1 MWEEAAPRSRS
12 RSPELTRR
20 LPTLR
25 WLARAGGLVLL
36 AACRGAAP
44 DVAAAPGAPLPGL
57 SASDLARFN
66 QGRALFQHPFT
77 PAEGEGPLFN
87 EERCSSCHDLPAIGG
102 TGVETEMKA
111 TRYPPPGPCDL
122 LKSQGGDVF
131 QDRATPAL
139 RARGIQHEP
148 VPPSATGRARV
159 DPPALFGLGLVAAI
173 PDQTILARED
183 PRDADGDGVSG
194 WAGRTGDGAVARF
207 GQKADHAT
215 LKDFVESALRN
226 EMGLTTS
233 RYPADEGVN
242 GAPLPRGVDPAPDPE
257 IGDDQVDLLVAFVR
271 FLAPPS
277 PARPG
282 TAAERDSVRRGGQVF
297 HEIGCATCHVPEMR
311 TGPSQEPALNR
322 VTVALYSDLLL
333 HDMGAGLADV
343 CGPDASPSEFRT
355 ARLLGLRYRTRYLH
369 DGRAAT
375 LDDAIWLHG
384 GEGSA
389 ARNRFTGSSHAARR
403 YLFKFLNSL

>member
-1 MWEEAAPRSRS
+1 MLRSRS

-20 LPTLR
+20 FRALR
-25 WLARAGGLVLL
+25 RLARAGGLVLV
-36 AACRGAAP
+36 AACRDAGP
-44 DVAAAPGAPLPGL
+44 DVTAAPGVPLPGL
-57 SASDLARFN
+57 SAADLARFN
-66 QGRALFQHPFT
+66 AGRALFQHAFA
-77 PAEGEGPLFN
+77 PADGLGPLFN
-87 EERCSSCHDLPAIGG
+87 EDRCSSCHDLPAIGG

-111 TRYPPPGPCDL
+111 TRYLPPGPCDL
-122 LKSQGGDVF
+122 LQAQGGDVF

-139 RARGIQHEP
+139 RARGVEREP

-159 DPPALFGLGLVAAI
+159 DPPALFGLGLAAAI
-173 PDQTILARED
+173 PDETILARQD
-183 PRDADGDGVSG
+183 PRDANKDGVLG
-194 WAGRTGDGAVARF
+194 RAGRTSDGAVGRF

-233 RYPADEGVN
+233 RYPADQGVD

-257 IGDDQVDLLVAFVR
+257 IGDAQVDVLVAFVR
-271 FLAPPS
+271 FLAPPAPET
-277 PARPG
+277 PA
-282 TAAERDSVRRGGQVF
+282 TAAERDSVRRGRQVF
-297 HEIGCATCHVPEMR
+297 YEIGCATCHLPEMR
-311 TGPSQEPALNR
+311 TGPSEEAALNR

-375 LDDAIWLHG
+375 LDDALRLHG
-384 GEGSA
+384 GEAGA
-389 ARNRFTGSSHAARR
+389 ARDRSAKLGYADRA
-403 YLFKFLNSL
+403 YLFKFLSSL